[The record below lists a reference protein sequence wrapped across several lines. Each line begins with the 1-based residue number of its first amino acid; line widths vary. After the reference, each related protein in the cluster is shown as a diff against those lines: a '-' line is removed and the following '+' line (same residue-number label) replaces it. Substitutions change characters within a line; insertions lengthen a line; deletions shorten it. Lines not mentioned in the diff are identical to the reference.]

1 MLNDSDF
8 KKLLRDTVYCYV
20 ISLVHICICLNT
32 TYVYYILYL
41 IREILKINV
50 KIELYSLVS
59 CFIAQASS
67 IMYM

>member
-20 ISLVHICICLNT
+20 ISSVHICVCLNT

-50 KIELYSLVS
+50 KIE
-59 CFIAQASS
+59 I
-67 IMYM
+67 I